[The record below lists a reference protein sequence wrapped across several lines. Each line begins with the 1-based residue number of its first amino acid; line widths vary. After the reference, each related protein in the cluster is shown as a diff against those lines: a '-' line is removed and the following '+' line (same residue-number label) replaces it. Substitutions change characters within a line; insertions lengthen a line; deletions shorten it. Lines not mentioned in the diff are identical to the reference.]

1 MNKEAEK
8 SNPFISIIMAVYN
21 NEKYFPTAVNS
32 ILNQSFPDF
41 ELIIVDDGST
51 DNTPKIADE
60 FAEKDN
66 RIKVIHQE
74 NQWVF
79 ASYNNGIAAAQGEYL
94 MIVNSDDTINP
105 DSLKEIKKEVDL
117 NNPDLILYNMDLFY
131 CDENQIIIS
140 HSTQN
145 RKKHIDK
152 RFYLNNAT
160 DIHKNWSNFLTN
172 ELVNAQCVYKS
183 SIAKKNFFRNDVY
196 MADTFYNL
204 QIADQ
209 ITSIAGV
216 PYTVYNHFTYD
227 TFSNASGKYYD
238 YSHDM
243 FNELFLSYKKLF
255 QSWELSDKHFDSL
268 YSMRMRKLTSEFNK
282 CVSKTCQYS
291 NEEKTFKIFFE
302 SIDDVVYE
310 CGIASGRKEELEA
323 RILSALRELFLEF
336 TPEENTDARMVYDML
351 ESLLR
356 YEKDESDLE
365 KIKKCVYHE
374 KNKYNIGE
382 SFLKKLLR

>member
-79 ASYNNGIAAAQGEYL
+79 ASYNNGIAASHGKYV

-105 DSLKEIKKEVDL
+105 DSLKEIKKEVDS
-117 NNPDLILYNMDLFY
+117 NQPDLILYNMNLFY
-131 CDENQIIIS
+131 CDENQQILK
-140 HSTQN
+140 HNKQN
-145 RKKHIDK
+145 QKKHINNI
-152 RFYLNNAT
+152 FNLNNKQ
-160 DIHKNWSNFLTN
+160 DIHNNWGDFLIN
-172 ELVNAQCVYKS
+172 GFVNAQCVYKAN
-183 SIAKKNFFRNDVY
+183 IAKNNLFRNDIY

-204 QIADQ
+204 QIADK
-209 ITSIAGV
+209 ISSVSGI
-216 PYTVYNHFTYD
+216 PYIVYNHFTYN
-227 TFSNASGKYYD
+227 TLSNASGKYYD

-243 FNELFLSYKKLF
+243 FNELFINYKKLF
-255 QSWELSDKHFDSL
+255 ISWNLSSEHLDSL

-282 CVSKTCQYS
+282 YISDTAPYS
-291 NEEKTFKIFFE
+291 NEEKVSKIFFD
-302 SIDDVVYE
+302 SVDDVVYE
-310 CGIASGRKEELEA
+310 CGIKSGKKEELEA

-336 TPEENTDARMVYDML
+336 IPKENTDARLVYDML

-356 YEKDESDLE
+356 YEKDEYDFE
-365 KIKKCVYHE
+365 KIKKCVYHK
-374 KNKYNIGE
+374 KNIYNIGE
-382 SFLKKLLR
+382 TFLKKLNK